1 MIRMPVVRAVFGKE
15 LLDLLRDR
23 RTIFVSIFLPV
34 ILYPV
39 VLLLFNEAFL
49 FSMAKRGEAK
59 LTVAVQP
66 ESQVAF
72 VRSLADGTHPLL
84 AEQKKLE
91 EEAAKIEE
99 ASLTEE
105 QKRTREKE
113 KDEEKAQQA
122 SNPLALLRFDEAPLE
137 IVYEPDPKA
146 ALEDR
151 RIHALLILPP
161 DFQAQMDASVSRL
174 GLGEP
179 PPQVKIEFDA
189 AEQESRDAAMRVN
202 ALLSRYKGRL
212 VDRVLA
218 QRGLGRRVLDP
229 FRVSEPQNIATA
241 EKVGGSRFGSLVPL
255 TFIIMIIS
263 GAIYPAID
271 LTAGEKERSTL
282 ETLMAMP
289 VRPIEIITGKF
300 LTVAALATT
309 NALLNVLSFTCTFAV
324 LGMGKTTALA
334 FPWSAVPATIAL
346 LLPLTLL
353 FAGLLLAVSSFAAN
367 FKEAQVYCLPV
378 YLIPMLALLFVA
390 LPGLKPEGPL
400 LVAPVVN
407 TALLIK
413 ELFLAHEGLEKA
425 FVFVFLSTILYA
437 IVAVAFA
444 SRVFAREEVLFGA
457 QGGMRLFLNRRYFK
471 PTPTPRPGDGL
482 LIVALLFPINFYLQA
497 VLLLPMLNRG
507 EEASPVNAALLLF
520 LPQVLLVLLPLGVT
534 WYLRARARDTF
545 QWRVPPLRGM
555 LSAALLSA
563 SSWVLMNQIVY
574 LQIHYFWPLPELPKG
589 PLEMAFESL
598 GSMGWILFFIA
609 VMPALCE
616 EHLFRGL
623 LFTSLGSERGKARAI
638 VLSAALFAAFH
649 FPLFRQP
656 AVFAMGLMLG
666 YLAWQTRSI
675 WPGVLVHF
683 FSNALSVSFSE
694 DLVTMGPRGEPE
706 PWIAPA
712 YLLPALAAFAAGLW
726 LLRGMDRD
734 LAPAPVPAPS
744 SGPAQAFAPES
755 TAK

>member
-1 MIRMPVVRAVFGKE
+1 MIRMPLVRAVFAKE
-15 LLDLLRDR
+15 LKDLLRDR

-59 LTVAVQP
+59 LTVAVAP

-72 VRSLADGTHPLL
+72 VRSLADGTHPLFV
-84 AEQKKLE
+84 EQKKME
-91 EEAAKIEE
+91 EDAAKAEE

-105 QKRTREKE
+105 QKRARATAQEQEK
-113 KDEEKAQQA
+113 QQMA

-137 IVYEPDPKA
+137 IVYEPEAKA
-146 ALEDR
+146 ALEER

-161 DFQAQMDASVSRL
+161 DFQAQMDASISRL

-179 PPQVKIEFDA
+179 PPQIKVEFDA

-229 FRVSEPQNIATA
+229 FRVAEPENIATA

-255 TFIIMIIS
+255 IFIIMIIS

-378 YLIPMLALLFVA
+378 YLVPMLALLFVA
-390 LPGLKPEGPL
+390 LPGLEPEGPL
-400 LVAPVVN
+400 LVAPVIN

-413 ELFLAHEGLEKA
+413 ELFLGHEGLEKA

-437 IVAVAFA
+437 VVAVAFA
-444 SRVFAREEVLFGA
+444 ARVFAREEVLFGA
-457 QGGMRLFLNRRYFK
+457 QGGLRLFLNRRHFK
-471 PTPTPRPGDGL
+471 PLPTPRPGDGL
-482 LIVALLFPINFYLQA
+482 LVVALLFPVNFYLQA
-497 VLLLPMLNRG
+497 VLLLPLLNRG
-507 EEASPVNAALLLF
+507 EEASPLNAALLIALPQLLLF
-520 LPQVLLVLLPLGVT
+520 LGAPIAAS
-534 WYLRARARDTF
+534 WYLRANLRETF
-545 QWRVPPLRGM
+545 QWRMPPVRGW
-555 LSAALLSA
+555 LAAALLGG
-563 SSWVLMNQIVY
+563 SSWIIGAQLRLWQAHYVWPQADSMGDSLDF
-574 LQIHYFWPLPELPKG
+574 LQQ
-589 PLEMAFESL
+589 SL
-598 GSMGWILFFIA
+598 GAEWLIVLVA
-609 VMPALCE
+609 VLPALCE
-616 EHLFRGL
+616 EHLFRGM
-623 LFTSLGSERGKARAI
+623 LFSSLKSERGKSRAI
-638 VLSAALFAAFH
+638 ALSAALFAAFH
-649 FPLFRQP
+649 VPLFNQP
-656 AVFAMGLMLG
+656 VVFVMGLMLG

-675 WPGVLVHF
+675 WPGVVVHLCN
-683 FSNALSVSFSE
+683 NALGVALGHYLIADGQNE
-694 DLVTMGPRGEPE
+694 KEMVLVNPML
-706 PWIAPA
+706 
-712 YLLPALAAFAAGLW
+712 LLPALAAFTAGLW

-734 LAPAPVPAPS
+734 PAPASVPAPP
-744 SGPAQAFAPES
+744 PAQAFAPES